1 MQVSIKDAESLLAH
15 DHEDLNHILED
26 LNKAFSA
33 NDLDQSLELLDSF
46 WGRLAVHIRAENV
59 FLFPA
64 LLKVLND
71 TENLLHPE
79 LSDVRRKEI
88 SHMLAELIE
97 DHNYFMKQLIP
108 IVKKLRTL
116 CKNSDSAGLR
126 EMQDSL
132 IPVFERLEKHN
143 EIEETQIYRQAKLLL
158 KHAEQIELNQKIDQ
172 DLKNLPAR
180 LQK

>member
-1 MQVSIKDAESLLAH
+1 MQISIKDAESLLAH
-15 DHEDLNHILED
+15 DHEDLNLILEE
-26 LNKAFSA
+26 LNKVFSLK
-33 NDLDQSLELLDSF
+33 DLDKALEVLDSF

-64 LLKVLND
+64 LLNVLND
-71 TENLLHPE
+71 TEKVSHPE
-79 LSDVRRKEI
+79 LSDMKRKEI

-108 IVKKLRTL
+108 VVKKLRTL
-116 CKNSDSAGLR
+116 CKNRDSTGLS
-126 EMQDSL
+126 EIQNSL

-158 KHAEQIELNQKIDQ
+158 KPAEQIELNQKIDQ

-180 LQK
+180 LQR